1 VGQQQATAYREG
13 TTTTTTTTSLAAGN
27 PLKP

>member
-13 TTTTTTTTSLAAGN
+13 TTTTTTTSLAAGN